1 LHKYANRDTWCTM
14 RRVARPNIAKP
25 MGVKLSQDVMDA
37 LRRIADREERSM
49 SWLVDRLVRERLEQM
64 KEIEPVKREPKR
76 L

>member
-1 LHKYANRDTWCTM
+1 M

-25 MGVKLSQDVMDA
+25 IGVKLSQDVMDV
-37 LRRIADREERSM
+37 LRRMGEREERSI

>member
-1 LHKYANRDTWCTM
+1 M

-25 MGVKLSQDVMDA
+25 IGVKLSQDVMDV
-37 LRRIADREERSM
+37 LRRMREREERSI

>member
-1 LHKYANRDTWCTM
+1 
-14 RRVARPNIAKP
+14 